1 MKISSLTDLKKLS
14 KDIKNKLLPGDFIF
28 LYGEIGV
35 GKTTFARFLINNFEK
50 LVEVEELAELGYTFA
65 DVAGDMFSMMAWLNG
80 WLLAITVIFALG
92 WTVGSHFLNVDAPGK
107 AKLYAIHWFVVSGTF
122 IALVIFTNLLIM
134 EMLTTFPAAQDITGG
149 GSGVITVYTTAYY
162 TLAYYVSVLLGT
174 ARYVRSS
181 VFLANKLPGNI

>member
-1 MKISSLTDLKKLS
+1 MNVINITRSIILSAIGFAGFAVLSIILIGTLISGPNPDGMLT
-14 KDIKNKLLPGDFIF
+14 
-28 LYGEIGV
+28 
-35 GKTTFARFLINNFEK
+35 ANFEK

-65 DVAGDMFSMMAWLNG
+65 DVADDMFFMMAWLNG